1 MYSLDI
7 MDKSSFKELLSNNNG
22 VIILKFTATWCAP
35 CKKASPIISEY
46 KNNLPESYQFIEID
60 IDESLDVYGTLK
72 SKRIVSGIPSLV
84 AYYKDNTSLWPDE
97 AISSSD
103 PTDIKA
109 FFDTVL
115 N

>member
-1 MYSLDI
+1 
-7 MDKSSFKELLSNNNG
+7 
-22 VIILKFTATWCAP
+22 
-35 CKKASPIISEY
+35 
-46 KNNLPESYQFIEID
+46 
-60 IDESLDVYGTLK
+60 LK

-109 FFDTVL
+109 FFNTVV
-115 N
+115 NQG